1 VAQQR
6 RFPFVTA
13 LLVTLTA
20 AGLVLMAGAAGV
32 AVYAN
37 SPANRQDNPF
47 ADIGVVAGVVIA
59 TFGTLVAF
67 VCALALVVRAHQ
79 RR

>member
-1 VAQQR
+1 
-6 RFPFVTA
+6 

-20 AGLVLMAGAAGV
+20 AALVLMAGAAAV

-47 ADIGVVAGVVIA
+47 ADIGVVAGIVIA
-59 TFGTLVAF
+59 ALGTLVAF
-67 VCALALVVRAHQ
+67 ICATALVVRAHQ